1 MEQSSLKN
9 GMAERLALYQIS
21 AAELEMLRTL
31 ADFAVDKLPRLLE
44 SANPILS
51 TVPEYRGALDDP
63 IIKPLRLSHWVRLLS
78 GRLDESFIT
87 SANALAVAYFD
98 KGIPGYAVTTS
109 HFTVLN
115 AIKTELQQ
123 GAKSGGQIVMRG
135 RNEDVD
141 QLINIVSK
149 AIWCD
154 LELLMESFI
163 VARKETRR
171 AELHNLAQVFEG
183 KVGNLIKTLTSAS
196 LDLETTARAMATIAK
211 RADNR
216 SREVANSADQTS
228 GNVQMVASATE
239 ELSASILEI
248 GGQVARSTQIAS
260 QAVTDARRTNETVET
275 LSSTAERIGEV
286 VKLIEEIAAQ
296 TNLLAL
302 NATIEAARAGEA
314 GKGFAVV
321 ASEVKNLA
329 SQTAKATDEITSQ
342 ISEIQ
347 NATRDAVEAIGAISL
362 TIDEINQIATSIAAA
377 VEQQSAATREIARNG
392 QQAADG
398 MQEVSATIA
407 DVSQA
412 ASETGDAAG
421 GVLSSA
427 SQLAGLSKT
436 LRGEVDDFLREIR
449 TG

>member
-1 MEQSSLKN
+1 MASSSLN
-9 GMAERLALYQIS
+9 NSMADRLALFQIS
-21 AAELEMLRTL
+21 APEQEMLRSL
-31 ADFAVDKLPRLLE
+31 SDFAVDKIPRLLQE
-44 SANPILS
+44 ANPILS
-51 TVPEYRGALDDP
+51 TVPEYCAALDDP
-63 IIKPLRLSHWVRLLS
+63 IIQPLRLAHWVRLLS

-109 HFTVLN
+109 HFTILT
-115 AIKTELQQ
+115 AIRSELAKDKG
-123 GAKSGGQIVMRG
+123 GASWRG
-135 RNEDVD
+135 RGRQDDLETMMTV
-141 QLINIVSK
+141 ISK

-183 KVGNLIKTLTSAS
+183 KVGNLIRTLTSAS
-196 LDLETTARAMATIAK
+196 QDLETTARAMTTLAK

-248 GGQVARSTQIAS
+248 GGQVARSTRIAS
-260 QAVTDARRTNETVET
+260 QAVTDARRTNDTVET

-342 ISEIQ
+342 IHEIQ
-347 NATRDAVEAIGAISL
+347 GATRDAVEAIGAIGR
-362 TIDEINQIATSIAAA
+362 TIDEISQIATSIAAA

-398 MQEVSATIA
+398 MQEVSATIS

-412 ASETGDAAG
+412 ASDTGEAAG

-427 SQLAGLSKT
+427 TQLAGLSKN

>member
-1 MEQSSLKN
+1 MEQSSLSN

-21 AAELEMLRTL
+21 AAELEILRSL
-31 ADFAVDKLPRLLE
+31 SDFAVDKLPKLLTE
-44 SANPILS
+44 ANPILS
-51 TVPEYRGALDDP
+51 TVPEYRSALDDP
-63 IIKPLRLSHWVRLLS
+63 IIKPLRLSHWVRLIS

-98 KGIPGYAVTTS
+98 KGIPGYAVTSS
-109 HFTVLN
+109 HFTVLT
-115 AIKTELQQ
+115 AIKAEIMASK
-123 GAKSGGQIVMRG
+123 GAGSLSRG
-135 RNEDVD
+135 RNDDVGAT
-141 QLINIVSK
+141 IEVVSK
-149 AIWCD
+149 AVWCD

-228 GNVQMVASATE
+228 ANVQMVAGATE

-248 GGQVARSTQIAS
+248 GGQVARSTRIAA
-260 QAVTDARRTNETVET
+260 QAVTDARKTNETVET
-275 LSSTAERIGEV
+275 LSSTADRIGEV

-329 SQTAKATDEITSQ
+329 SQTAKATEEITSQ
-342 ISEIQ
+342 INEIQ
-347 NATRDAVEAIGAISL
+347 GATRDAVEAIGAIGR
-362 TIDEINQIATSIAAA
+362 TIDEISQIATSIAAA
-377 VEQQSAATREIARNG
+377 VEEQSAATREIARNG

-412 ASETGDAAG
+412 ASETGEAAG

-436 LRGEVDDFLREIR
+436 LRGEVDMFLREIR

>member
-1 MEQSSLKN
+1 
-9 GMAERLALYQIS
+9 
-21 AAELEMLRTL
+21 
-31 ADFAVDKLPRLLE
+31 V
-44 SANPILS
+44 
-51 TVPEYRGALDDP
+51 
-63 IIKPLRLSHWVRLLS
+63 
-78 GRLDESFIT
+78 
-87 SANALAVAYFD
+87 
-98 KGIPGYAVTTS
+98 
-109 HFTVLN
+109 
-115 AIKTELQQ
+115 
-123 GAKSGGQIVMRG
+123 
-135 RNEDVD
+135 
-141 QLINIVSK
+141 
-149 AIWCD
+149 
-154 LELLMESFI
+154 
-163 VARKETRR
+163 
-171 AELHNLAQVFEG
+171 
-183 KVGNLIKTLTSAS
+183 
-196 LDLETTARAMATIAK
+196 
-211 RADNR
+211 
-216 SREVANSADQTS
+216 
-228 GNVQMVASATE
+228 
-239 ELSASILEI
+239 EI

-275 LSSTAERIGEV
+275 LSTTAERIGEV

-347 NATRDAVEAIGAISL
+347 NATRDAVEAIGAISQ

>member
-1 MEQSSLKN
+1 METSSLSHR
-9 GMAERLALYQIS
+9 MPERLSLFQIS
-21 AAELEMLRTL
+21 AAELEMLRSL
-31 ADFAVDKLPRLLE
+31 ADFAVDKIPRLLE
-44 SANPILS
+44 QANPILS
-51 TVPEYRGALDDP
+51 GVPEYVSALNDP
-63 IIKPLRLSHWVRLLS
+63 VIKPLRLAHWVRLLS

-98 KGIPGYAVTTS
+98 KGIPGYAVTTC
-109 HFTVLN
+109 HFTILT
-115 AIKTELQQ
+115 AIKAELK
-123 GAKSGGQIVMRG
+123 AGGGSFG
-135 RNEDVD
+135 RVKHDDLDGLLDV
-141 QLINIVSK
+141 ISK

-196 LDLETTARAMATIAK
+196 MDLETTARAMATIAK

-248 GGQVARSTQIAS
+248 GGQVARSTRIAS
-260 QAVTDARRTNETVET
+260 QAVADARKTNNTVET

-329 SQTAKATDEITSQ
+329 NQTAKATDEITAQ

-347 NATRDAVEAIGAISL
+347 GATRDAVEAIAAISE
-362 TIDEINQIATSIAAA
+362 TIDEISQIATSIAAA
-377 VEQQSAATREIARNG
+377 VEEQSAATREIARNG

-412 ASETGDAAG
+412 ASETGAAAG

-427 SQLAGLSKT
+427 SQLAGLSKN

>member
-1 MEQSSLKN
+1 MEQSSLSN
-9 GMAERLALYQIS
+9 GMAARLALFQIS
-21 AAELEMLRTL
+21 PAEIEILRAL
-31 ADFAVDKLPRLLE
+31 SDFAVDSLPRLMIE
-44 SANPILS
+44 ANPILS
-51 TVPEYRGALDDP
+51 DVPEYRGALEDP
-63 IIKPLRLSHWVRLLS
+63 VIKPLRLAHWVRLIS

-98 KGIPGYAVTTS
+98 KGIPGYAVTTE
-109 HFTVLN
+109 HFTLLT
-115 AIKTELQQ
+115 AIRAALSKEM
-123 GAKSGGQIVMRG
+123 SGGWRG
-135 RNEDVD
+135 RGEDIESIMVV
-141 QLINIVSK
+141 IGK
-149 AIWCD
+149 ALWCD

-171 AELHNLAQVFEG
+171 AELHQLAQVFEG

-196 LDLETTARAMATIAK
+196 SDLETTARAMTTLAK
-211 RADNR
+211 RADAR
-216 SREVANSADQTS
+216 SREVANAADQTS

-239 ELSASILEI
+239 ELSASIFEI
-248 GGQVARSTQIAS
+248 GGQVARSTFIAS

-275 LSSTAERIGEV
+275 LSTTAERIGEV

-321 ASEVKNLA
+321 AGEVKNLA
-329 SQTAKATDEITSQ
+329 SQTAKATEEITSQ
-342 ISEIQ
+342 ITQIQ
-347 NATRDAVEAIGAISL
+347 GATRDAVEAIGAISR
-362 TIDEINQIATSIAAA
+362 TIDEISQIATSIAAA
-377 VEQQSAATREIARNG
+377 VEEQSAATREIARNG
-392 QQAADG
+392 QLAADG

-421 GVLSSA
+421 GVLGSA

-436 LRGEVDDFLREIR
+436 LRGEVDEFLREIR